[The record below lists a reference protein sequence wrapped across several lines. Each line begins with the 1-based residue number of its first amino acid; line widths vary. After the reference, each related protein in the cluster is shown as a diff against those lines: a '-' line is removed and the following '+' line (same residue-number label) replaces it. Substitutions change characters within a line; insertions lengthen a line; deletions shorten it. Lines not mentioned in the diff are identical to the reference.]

1 MSFLIASITPV
12 IIFLFLIYKRDQIKE
27 PPAIL
32 AKCFFGGFLSIII
45 TLILVI
51 LIQLIIPEFSSPFLK
66 SFYEAFL
73 TAGLPEEFSKFLI
86 LYWIVWKSK
95 DFDQYYDG
103 IIYAVFVSLG
113 FALIEN
119 ILYVFKGGMSV
130 ALMRS
135 VLAVPGHGF
144 FAVIMGYYL
153 SLAKFHTGNQKNN
166 LLLKSLFIPVL
177 FHGLYDFTLMY
188 AGNSKDNPLLIIGL
202 MISFTIIVIK
212 LWRVGL
218 NRIKRHH
225 QTDIET
231 IPVVE
236 S

>member
-1 MSFLIASITPV
+1 MSFLTASITPV
-12 IIFLFLIYKRDQIKE
+12 IIFLYLIYNKDHIKE

-45 TLILVI
+45 TLILVSS
-51 LIQLIIPEFSSPFLK
+51 LKFFIPEFSSPFSK
-66 SFYEAFL
+66 SFYDAFL
-73 TAGLPEEFSKFLI
+73 SAGLPEEFSKFLV

-119 ILYVFKGGMSV
+119 ILYVLEGGMKV
-130 ALMRS
+130 ALMRA

-153 SLAKFHTGNQKNN
+153 SLAKFHTGNQKTN

-225 QTDIET
+225 QTDMET
-231 IPVVE
+231 IPVVK